1 MRLDY
6 VYFTLVSPQFNLIEQ
21 SRTFAELSYLMFNMT
36 IEPDPDQYN
45 LIPNDHDLD
54 WIQIKSLSTI
64 RNLANI
70 KRTT

>member
-54 WIQIKSLSTI
+54 WI
-64 RNLANI
+64 
-70 KRTT
+70 